1 MMKRLLLVWC
11 LFPLNLFAA
20 EGTES
25 NTDVWKGE
33 GEFGFTSTSGNSD
46 SENLNAS
53 LGISRE
59 IASWRH
65 SASIRNIRAE
75 SDGETSVDSLV
86 LKGRSEYKF
95 GEKSYVFGRLRYE
108 DDEFSGYDYQTSVA
122 FGAGSRFVENE
133 RHLFDASIGLGFRS
147 LKDAVTRDTE
157 DDGIIT
163 ADLTYKYKISE
174 TAAFEQT
181 VFLESGDEN
190 THSESNTSLTT
201 RIAEKLA
208 AKISFLVKRNS
219 DVPPGTEKTDE
230 IFTVSLVYGF

>member
-1 MMKRLLLVWC
+1 MKRLLLVWC

-20 EGTES
+20 ESTES
-25 NTDVWKGE
+25 NTGVWSGE

-59 IASWRH
+59 IDTWRH
-65 SASIRNIRAE
+65 SASIRTIRAE
-75 SDGETSVDSLV
+75 SDGETSVDSLA

-108 DDEFSGYDYQTSVA
+108 DDEFSGFDYQTSVA

-133 RHLFDASIGLGFRS
+133 RHLVDASLGLGFRS
-147 LKDAVTRDTE
+147 LKDAITKDTE
-157 DDGIIT
+157 DDGIVT
-163 ADLTYKYKISE
+163 ADLTYKYMISE

-181 VFLESGDEN
+181 VFLENGDEN

-208 AKISFLVKRNS
+208 AKISYLVKRNS
-219 DVPPGTEKTDE
+219 DVPPGTKKTDE